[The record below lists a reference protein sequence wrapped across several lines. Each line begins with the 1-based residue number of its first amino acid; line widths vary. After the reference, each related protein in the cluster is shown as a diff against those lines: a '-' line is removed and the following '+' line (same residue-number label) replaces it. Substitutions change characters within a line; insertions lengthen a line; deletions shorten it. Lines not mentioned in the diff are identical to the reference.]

1 MVRQYAVI
9 YALQFCIFLSVSIAV
24 QGKKQNKTKTK
35 TERAIAS
42 GYKCLKVPQCS
53 HFQISALVS
62 GLTY

>member
-9 YALQFCIFLSVSIAV
+9 YALQFCIFLSVSTPG
-24 QGKKQNKTKTK
+24 QGKKNKTKTK

-42 GYKCLKVPQCS
+42 EYKCLKVPQCS
-53 HFQISALVS
+53 HSQISALVS